1 MVRVCSSRICATRV
15 WEEAILTSRLVTT
28 LNSRFSRMATS
39 KIPSTRSPLASANSV
54 HLETEFVI
62 ELKGS
67 DYIIRFEAP
76 GELKHQSEFGRRASM
91 ERRRAD
97 LRPDEGGCHGSR
109 TQKSSPVDG
118 AAPCVVVFRGWET
131 CRPGKSQSS
140 FPQTHEPEP
149 PPELVPGPL

>member
-15 WEEAILTSRLVTT
+15 WEEASLTSRLVTT
-28 LNSRFSRMATS
+28 RNSRFSRMAAS
-39 KIPSTRSPLASANSV
+39 RIPSTRSPLANANSV

-76 GELKHQSEFGRRASM
+76 GDLKHRSELERGTSM
-91 ERRRAD
+91 ERRQAD

-118 AAPCVVVFRGWET
+118 AGPCIVVFWGREA
-131 CRPGKSQSS
+131 CRPSKSPVAFSS
-140 FPQTHEPEP
+140 DT
-149 PPELVPGPL
+149 